1 MTFDI
6 EIELR
11 EIKDRC
17 RRMETRLTKFLESQG
32 FETKVKR
39 PTWRK
44 GWVDIPSLECS
55 VKDILSVVPED
66 WPVEDGVIV
75 AHHGRELF
83 DLYKSEN
90 S

>member
-39 PTWRK
+39 PTWRE
-44 GWVDIPSLECS
+44 GCVFIPSLECS
-55 VKDILSVVPED
+55 IKDILSVVPTD
-66 WPVEDGVIV
+66 WPSGDAVIV
-75 AHHGRELF
+75 SHHGRELF
-83 DLYKSEN
+83 DMYKTEEN
-90 S
+90 